1 MEEWISLN
9 EFMKR
14 KKIGY
19 KLAIQLIKNKEVDAK
34 QLPGG
39 RYKIKV
45 GGDSVSKD
53 LYEHEKERRIQA
65 ETKLEMLKAIL
76 VKEECTNENN

>member
-45 GGDSVSKD
+45 GGDSISKD

-76 VKEECTNENN
+76 VKEEYTNENN

>member
-76 VKEECTNENN
+76 VKEEYTNENN